1 MTDKHAA
8 TKHLRRDAEIDGDSA
23 TIRFGAD
30 VQKSFS
36 ALEEIVRNS
45 PHFDKDLL
53 VNLHELASGKC
64 YSVRS
69 AVTNM
74 GYIARETMEYVHAT
88 GDNRARVMLGDLLEQ
103 VNGFEKGSSDLNVVI
118 PQRMRR

>member
-1 MTDKHAA
+1 MTEKHTAGE
-8 TKHLRRDAEIDGDSA
+8 HVRRETEIDGDSA

-30 VQKSFS
+30 VLKSFS
-36 ALEEIVRNS
+36 ALEGIVRNS

-53 VNLHELASGKC
+53 VNLHELSSGKN

-74 GYIARETMEYVHAT
+74 GYIAQETMEYVHAT
-88 GDNRARVMLGDLLEQ
+88 GDNRAKAVLDDLLEQ
-103 VNGFEKGSSDLNVVI
+103 VNGFEKGSSDLSVVVA
-118 PQRMRR
+118 QRRRR